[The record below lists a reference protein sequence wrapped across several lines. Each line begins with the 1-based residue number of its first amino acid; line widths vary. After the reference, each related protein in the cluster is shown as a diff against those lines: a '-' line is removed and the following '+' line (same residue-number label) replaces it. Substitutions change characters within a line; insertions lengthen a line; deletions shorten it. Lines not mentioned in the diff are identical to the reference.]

1 MKKVKG
7 QSADRISVRWDS
19 TRLTAGEGGRRRTL
33 KQTASSWYYVHHFSK
48 VASLASGNF
57 STPKIPLLIMCKL
70 RLTKMPSGAD
80 ESLNRSK
87 SDKDAQID
95 NDNRNLRCTYA
106 DILCIAPHCGSDE
119 MARTWFGEICYCCS
133 LTVLLGLAWVL
144 LSYVLQTILGLLVH
158 IMDTTSSLF

>member
-1 MKKVKG
+1 
-7 QSADRISVRWDS
+7 
-19 TRLTAGEGGRRRTL
+19 
-33 KQTASSWYYVHHFSK
+33 
-48 VASLASGNF
+48 
-57 STPKIPLLIMCKL
+57 
-70 RLTKMPSGAD
+70 MPSGAD

-119 MARTWFGEICYCCS
+119 MARTLFGEICYCCS

-144 LSYVLQTILGLLVH
+144 LSYTLQTILGLLVH